1 MFEPCGIW
9 SIWEQALSIWEA
21 HILNKILTC
30 SKESKVSVK
39 ARKGFEHFEKV
50 NHIDEKTIPCGSRP
64 VRTECVL
71 LGERAS

>member
-1 MFEPCGIW
+1 M
-9 SIWEQALSIWEA
+9 S
-21 HILNKILTC
+21 KILTC

-50 NHIDEKTIPCGSRP
+50 NHIDEKTILCGSRP
-64 VRTECVL
+64 VRAEWVL